1 MKVNE
6 YSVDLED
13 VKKMLELYSKLKDTD
28 IFKEFYEEELEPIKI
43 ERLQMLIFYFYS
55 VDIMLSFLI
64 HILRGET
71 NGVSCNILTFIEE
84 RRTIKHR

>member
-6 YSVDLED
+6 YSVDLEN

-43 ERLQMLIFYFYS
+43 ERLQILIFLP
-55 VDIMLSFLI
+55 MI
-64 HILRGET
+64 HQQISIQQL
-71 NGVSCNILTFIEE
+71 L
-84 RRTIKHR
+84 

>member
-43 ERLQMLIFYFYS
+43 ESLQI
-55 VDIMLSFLI
+55 
-64 HILRGET
+64 
-71 NGVSCNILTFIEE
+71 
-84 RRTIKHR
+84 

>member
-28 IFKEFYEEELEPIKI
+28 VFKEFYEEELKPIKI
-43 ERLQMLIFYFYS
+43 ERLQI
-55 VDIMLSFLI
+55 
-64 HILRGET
+64 
-71 NGVSCNILTFIEE
+71 
-84 RRTIKHR
+84 

>member
-6 YSVDLED
+6 SFVDLED

-43 ERLQMLIFYFYS
+43 ERLQI
-55 VDIMLSFLI
+55 
-64 HILRGET
+64 
-71 NGVSCNILTFIEE
+71 
-84 RRTIKHR
+84 

>member
-13 VKKMLELYSKLKDTD
+13 VKKMLELYSKLKDTE

-43 ERLQMLIFYFYS
+43 ERLQI
-55 VDIMLSFLI
+55 
-64 HILRGET
+64 
-71 NGVSCNILTFIEE
+71 
-84 RRTIKHR
+84 

>member
-1 MKVNE
+1 MKANE

-43 ERLQMLIFYFYS
+43 ERLQI
-55 VDIMLSFLI
+55 
-64 HILRGET
+64 
-71 NGVSCNILTFIEE
+71 
-84 RRTIKHR
+84 

>member
-28 IFKEFYEEELEPIKI
+28 IFKVFYEEELEPIKI
-43 ERLQMLIFYFYS
+43 ERLQI
-55 VDIMLSFLI
+55 
-64 HILRGET
+64 
-71 NGVSCNILTFIEE
+71 
-84 RRTIKHR
+84 

>member
-6 YSVDLED
+6 PSVDLED

-43 ERLQMLIFYFYS
+43 ENLQI
-55 VDIMLSFLI
+55 
-64 HILRGET
+64 
-71 NGVSCNILTFIEE
+71 
-84 RRTIKHR
+84 

>member
-28 IFKEFYEEELEPIKI
+28 IFKEFYEEELEPIKM
-43 ERLQMLIFYFYS
+43 ERLQI
-55 VDIMLSFLI
+55 
-64 HILRGET
+64 
-71 NGVSCNILTFIEE
+71 
-84 RRTIKHR
+84 

>member
-13 VKKMLELYSKLKDTD
+13 VKKMLELYLKLKDTD

-43 ERLQMLIFYFYS
+43 ESLQI
-55 VDIMLSFLI
+55 
-64 HILRGET
+64 
-71 NGVSCNILTFIEE
+71 
-84 RRTIKHR
+84 

>member
-13 VKKMLELYSKLKDTD
+13 IKKMLELYSKLKDTD

-43 ERLQMLIFYFYS
+43 ENLQI
-55 VDIMLSFLI
+55 
-64 HILRGET
+64 
-71 NGVSCNILTFIEE
+71 
-84 RRTIKHR
+84 

>member
-13 VKKMLELYSKLKDTD
+13 IKKMLELYSKLKDTD

-43 ERLQMLIFYFYS
+43 GRLQI
-55 VDIMLSFLI
+55 
-64 HILRGET
+64 
-71 NGVSCNILTFIEE
+71 
-84 RRTIKHR
+84 

>member
-28 IFKEFYEEELEPIKI
+28 IFKEFYEEELKPIKI
-43 ERLQMLIFYFYS
+43 ESLQMLIFYFYS
-55 VDIMLSFLI
+55 MDIMLSFLI
-64 HILRGET
+64 HILRGEA
-71 NGVSCNILTFIEE
+71 NGVSGNILTLIEK

>member
-13 VKKMLELYSKLKDTD
+13 IKKMLELYSKLKDTD

-43 ERLQMLIFYFYS
+43 ERLQI
-55 VDIMLSFLI
+55 
-64 HILRGET
+64 
-71 NGVSCNILTFIEE
+71 
-84 RRTIKHR
+84 

>member
-1 MKVNE
+1 MNMNE

-43 ERLQMLIFYFYS
+43 ERLQI
-55 VDIMLSFLI
+55 
-64 HILRGET
+64 
-71 NGVSCNILTFIEE
+71 
-84 RRTIKHR
+84 

>member
-13 VKKMLELYSKLKDTD
+13 IKKMLELYSKLKGTD

-43 ERLQMLIFYFYS
+43 ERLQI
-55 VDIMLSFLI
+55 
-64 HILRGET
+64 
-71 NGVSCNILTFIEE
+71 
-84 RRTIKHR
+84 

>member
-28 IFKEFYEEELEPIKI
+28 IFKEFYEEELKPIKI
-43 ERLQMLIFYFYS
+43 ERLQI
-55 VDIMLSFLI
+55 
-64 HILRGET
+64 
-71 NGVSCNILTFIEE
+71 
-84 RRTIKHR
+84 